1 MTQQYIRKVSL
12 LIGSDTGESLDL
24 SELHLNFAVWSS
36 TAQTLR
42 HARIRVYNASDD
54 TVQRIQNEFTRVV
67 LQAGYDGNFGLIFS
81 GTVGQYSRGR
91 ESATDTYL
99 DIVAQDAAPAY
110 NYAVMNTTLAKGW
123 QPDDYYKSLLK
134 SFGPYGVNQGN
145 KPEFSSSA
153 APRGKVC
160 YGMARDYMRSFAAAT
175 GTRWYL
181 KDGQLHVIPLNGYLP
196 DEAVVL
202 RADTGMIG
210 IPVQT
215 LDGVVVRCLMNSNII
230 TGGRVKIDNASI
242 TQTKVLTGT
251 NADGTP
257 NSGGPKTT
265 DVNDYNI
272 PALSNDGVYVV
283 YSLTHAGDT
292 RGNAWETQMICFN
305 PSSAPATGRSFTN
318 AVIDGQQATN

>member
-1 MTQQYIRKVSL
+1 MAQQYIRKVSL
-12 LIGSDTGESLDL
+12 LIGSDTGEGLDL
-24 SELHLNFAVWSS
+24 SELHINFAVWSS

-42 HARIRVYNASDD
+42 HARIRVYNASDE

-99 DIVAQDAAPAY
+99 DIVAQDSDQAY

-123 QPDDYYKSLLK
+123 KPDDYYKSLLG
-134 SFGPYGVNQGN
+134 SFSPYGVDQGN
-145 KPEFSSSA
+145 KPDFSTSA

-160 YGMARDYMRSFAAAT
+160 YGMTRDYMRSFAAAT
-175 GTRWYL
+175 GTRWYF
-181 KDGQLHVIPLNGYLP
+181 KDGLMHVIPLNGYLP

-242 TQTKVLTGT
+242 TQTKVVAPQTT
-251 NADGTP
+251 NVD
-257 NSGGPKTT
+257 
-265 DVNDYNI
+265 DYNL
-272 PALSNDGVYVV
+272 PSLSNDGVYVV

-292 RGNAWETQMICFN
+292 RGNAWETQMVCFN
-305 PSSAPATGRSFTN
+305 PSNAPRSATFTN
-318 AVIDGQQATN
+318 AVIDGQQGTNQ

>member
-1 MTQQYIRKVSL
+1 MAQQFIRKVSL
-12 LIGSDTGESLDL
+12 LIGSDAGDGLDL

-42 HARIRVYNASDD
+42 HARIRVYNASDE
-54 TVQRIQNEFTRVV
+54 TVQRIQSEFTRVI

-99 DIVAQDAAPAY
+99 EIVAQDSDQAY
-110 NYAVMNTTLAKGW
+110 NYAVINTTLAKGW
-123 QPDDYYKSLLK
+123 KPDDYYKSLLN
-134 SFGPYGVNQGN
+134 SFAPYGIDQGN
-145 KPEFSSSA
+145 KPDFSTSA

-175 GTRWYL
+175 GTRWYF
-181 KDGQLHVIPLNGYLP
+181 KDGLMHVIPLNGYLP

-202 RADTGMIG
+202 RSDTGMIG

-242 TQTKVLTGT
+242 TQTKVVAPQTT
-251 NADGTP
+251 NVD
-257 NSGGPKTT
+257 
-265 DVNDYNI
+265 DYFI
-272 PALSNDGVYVV
+272 PSLSNDGVYVV

-292 RGNAWETQMICFN
+292 RGNAWETQMVCFN
-305 PSSAPATGRSFTN
+305 PSNAPVTGKSFTN
-318 AVIDGQQATN
+318 AVIDGQQGTNQ

>member
-1 MTQQYIRKVSL
+1 MAQQYIRKVSL
-12 LIGSDTGESLDL
+12 LIGSDTGEGLDL

-42 HARIRVYNASDD
+42 HARIRVYNASDE
-54 TVQRIQNEFTRVV
+54 TVQRIQNEFTRIV
-67 LQAGYDGNFGLIFS
+67 LQAGYDGNFGLVFS

-99 DIVAQDAAPAY
+99 DIIAQDSDQAY
-110 NYAVMNTTLAKGW
+110 NYAVVNATLAKGW
-123 QPDDYYKSLLK
+123 TQDDYYKSLLG
-134 SFGPYGVNQGN
+134 SFEPYGIDQGN
-145 KPEFSSSA
+145 KPDFSTSA

-160 YGMARDYMRSFAAAT
+160 YGMTRDYMRSFAAAS
-175 GTRWYL
+175 GTRWYF
-181 KDGQLHVIPLNGYLP
+181 KDGLMHVIPLNGYLP

-215 LDGVVVRCLMNSNII
+215 LDGVVVRCLLNSNII

-242 TQTKVLTGT
+242 AQTKVVAPQTT
-251 NADGTP
+251 NVD
-257 NSGGPKTT
+257 
-265 DVNDYNI
+265 DYNL
-272 PALSNDGVYVV
+272 PSLSTDGVYVV

-292 RGNAWETQMICFN
+292 RGNAWETQMVCFN
-305 PSSAPATGRSFTN
+305 PSSAPRSATFTN
-318 AVIDGQQATN
+318 AVIDGQQGTNQ

>member
-1 MTQQYIRKVSL
+1 MAQQYIRKVSL
-12 LIGSDTGESLDL
+12 LIGSDTGEGLDL

-36 TAQTLR
+36 TVQTLR
-42 HARIRVYNASDD
+42 HARIRVYNASDE

-99 DIVAQDAAPAY
+99 DIVAQDSDEAY
-110 NYAVMNTTLAKGW
+110 NYAVANATLAKGW
-123 QPDDYYKSLLK
+123 QPDDYYKSLLQ
-134 SFGPYGVNQGN
+134 SFSPYGVDQGN
-145 KPEFSSSA
+145 KPDFSSSA
-153 APRGKVC
+153 APRGKVV

-196 DEAVVL
+196 NEAVVL

-215 LDGVVVRCLMNSNII
+215 LDGVVVRCLMNSNIV
-230 TGGRVKIDNASI
+230 TGGRVQIDNASI
-242 TQTKVLTGT
+242 TQKRVVNPQTT
-251 NADGTP
+251 NVD
-257 NSGGPKTT
+257 
-265 DVNDYNI
+265 DYNI
-272 PALSNDGVYVV
+272 PDLSNDGVYVV

-292 RGNAWETQMICFN
+292 RGNAWETQMVCFN
-305 PSSAPATGRSFTN
+305 PSNAPRTATFTN
-318 AVIDGQQATN
+318 AVIDGQQGTS

>member
-1 MTQQYIRKVSL
+1 MAQQYIRKVSL
-12 LIGSDTGESLDL
+12 LIGSDTGEGLDL
-24 SELHLNFAVWSS
+24 SDLHLNFAVWSS

-42 HARIRVYNASDD
+42 HARIRVYNASDE
-54 TVQRIQNEFTRVV
+54 TVQRIQNEFTRVI

-99 DIVAQDAAPAY
+99 DIVAQDSDQAY

-123 QPDDYYKSLLK
+123 KPDDYYKSLLG
-134 SFGPYGVNQGN
+134 SFAPYGIDQGN
-145 KPEFSSSA
+145 KPDFSTSA

-175 GTRWYL
+175 GTRWYF
-181 KDGQLHVIPLNGYLP
+181 KDGLMHVIPLNGYLP

-242 TQTKVLTGT
+242 TQTKVV
-251 NADGTP
+251 N
-257 NSGGPKTT
+257 PKTT
-265 DVNDYNI
+265 NVSDFNV
-272 PALSNDGVYVV
+272 PSLSNDGVYVV

-292 RGNAWETQMICFN
+292 RGNAWETQMVCFN
-305 PSSAPATGRSFTN
+305 PSNAPLSATFTN
-318 AVIDGQQATN
+318 AVIDGQQGTNQ

>member
-1 MTQQYIRKVSL
+1 MAQQYIRKVSL
-12 LIGSDTGESLDL
+12 LIGSDTGEGLDL

-42 HARIRVYNASDD
+42 HARVRVYNASDE

-99 DIVAQDAAPAY
+99 DIVAQDSDEAY
-110 NYAVMNTTLAKGW
+110 NYAVANATLAKGW
-123 QPDDYYKSLLK
+123 KPDDYYKSLLQ
-134 SFGPYGVNQGN
+134 SFSPYGIDQGN
-145 KPEFSSSA
+145 KPDFSSSA
-153 APRGKVC
+153 APRGKVV
-160 YGMARDYMRSFAAAT
+160 YGMARDYMRSFSAAT
-175 GTRWYL
+175 GTRWYF

-196 DEAVVL
+196 NEAVVL

-215 LDGVVVRCLMNSNII
+215 LDGVVVRCLMNSNIV
-230 TGGRVKIDNASI
+230 TGGRVQIDNASI
-242 TQTKVLTGT
+242 TQKRIVNPQTT
-251 NADGTP
+251 NVD
-257 NSGGPKTT
+257 
-265 DVNDYNI
+265 DYNI
-272 PALSNDGVYVV
+272 PDLSNDGVYVV

-292 RGNAWETQMICFN
+292 RGNAWETQMVCFN
-305 PSSAPATGRSFTN
+305 PSNAPRTATFTN
-318 AVIDGQQATN
+318 AVIDGQQGKS

>member
-1 MTQQYIRKVSL
+1 M
-12 LIGSDTGESLDL
+12 LIGSDTGEGLDL
-24 SELHLNFAVWSS
+24 SDLHLNFAVWSS

-42 HARIRVYNASDD
+42 HARIRVYNASDE
-54 TVQRIQNEFTRVV
+54 TVQRIQNEFTRVI

-99 DIVAQDAAPAY
+99 DIVAQDSDQAY

-123 QPDDYYKSLLK
+123 KPDDYYKSLLG
-134 SFGPYGVNQGN
+134 SFAPYGIDQGN
-145 KPEFSSSA
+145 KPGFSTSA

-175 GTRWYL
+175 GTRWYF
-181 KDGQLHVIPLNGYLP
+181 KDGLMHVIPLNGYLP

-242 TQTKVLTGT
+242 TQTKVVNPQTT
-251 NADGTP
+251 NVSDFNVP
-257 NSGGPKTT
+257 S
-265 DVNDYNI
+265 
-272 PALSNDGVYVV
+272 LSNDGVYVV

-292 RGNAWETQMICFN
+292 RGNAWETQMVCFN
-305 PSSAPATGRSFTN
+305 PSSAPLSATFTN
-318 AVIDGQQATN
+318 AVIDGQQGTNQ

>member
-1 MTQQYIRKVSL
+1 MAQQYIRKVSL
-12 LIGSDTGESLDL
+12 LIGSDSGEGLDL

-42 HARIRVYNASDD
+42 HARIRVYNASDA

-81 GTVGQYSRGR
+81 GTVGSYSRGR

-99 DIVAQDAAPAY
+99 DIVAQDSDAAY
-110 NYAVMNTTLAKGW
+110 NYAVVNTTLAKGW
-123 QPDDYYKSLLK
+123 KPDDYYKSLLQ
-134 SFGPYGVNQGN
+134 SFSPYGIDQGN
-145 KPEFSSSA
+145 KPDFASTA

-160 YGMARDYMRSFAAAT
+160 YGMARDYMRSFTAAT
-175 GTRWYL
+175 GTRWYF

-196 DEAVVL
+196 NEAVVL

-215 LDGVVVRCLMNSNII
+215 LDGVIVRCLMNSNIV
-230 TGGRVKIDNASI
+230 TGGRVQIDNASI
-242 TQTKVLTGT
+242 TQTRIVNPQTT
-251 NADGTP
+251 NVD
-257 NSGGPKTT
+257 
-265 DVNDYNI
+265 DYNI

-292 RGNAWETQMICFN
+292 RGNAWETQMVCFN
-305 PSSAPATGRSFTN
+305 PSNAPRTATFTN
-318 AVIDGQQATN
+318 AVIDGQQGTN